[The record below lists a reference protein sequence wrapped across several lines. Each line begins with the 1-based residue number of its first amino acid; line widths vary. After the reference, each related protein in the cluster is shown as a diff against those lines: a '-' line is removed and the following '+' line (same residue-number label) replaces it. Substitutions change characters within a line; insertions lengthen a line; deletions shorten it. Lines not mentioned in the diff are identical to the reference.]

1 MGNENDSRC
10 RLPQMIPSFKPHKI
24 ISMKKATSIT
34 FIFAAAFFWQCT
46 KDAGTA
52 LIGTPSGTGGSL
64 ARFTLLGS
72 YLYTVDD
79 KQLKVYD
86 VANASDPVLKN
97 TIDIGISIET
107 IFPFKDKLF
116 IGSSSVV
123 YIYSV
128 ADPAKPQ
135 KLSEAVS
142 PQIRWR
148 CDPVVAKDTVAYATL
163 RTNGPCGGTTSVLA
177 YFDIKDI
184 NNPVQKGVFSVTE
197 PYGLGYADTA
207 LYVCDRTGLMVFNIS
222 KAYQPKYLKTISGS
236 SYVDVIP
243 YGDLLICW
251 VKEGM
256 IVYDITDNLNPVLLS
271 KII

>member
-1 MGNENDSRC
+1 
-10 RLPQMIPSFKPHKI
+10 
-24 ISMKKATSIT
+24 MKKASIIALL
-34 FIFAAAFFWQCT
+34 FSCALCWQCT
-46 KDAGTA
+46 KDASNA

-79 KQLKVYD
+79 RQLKVYD
-86 VANASDPVLKN
+86 VANAGDPVLKN
-97 TIDIGISIET
+97 TLDIGFSIET

-163 RTNGPCGGTTSVLA
+163 RTNGPCGGTMSVLA

-184 NNPVQKGVFSVTE
+184 NNPVQKGFYNVAE
-197 PYGLGYADTA
+197 PYGLGYADNV
-207 LYVCDRTGLMVFNIS
+207 LYVCDRTGLMVFDIS
-222 KAYQPKYLKTISGS
+222 KAYQPKFLKTLSGS
-236 SYVDVIP
+236 SYIDVIP

-251 VKEGM
+251 VKDGM
-256 IVYDITDNLNPVLLS
+256 IIYDITDNQNPVLLS

>member
-1 MGNENDSRC
+1 M
-10 RLPQMIPSFKPHKI
+10 KI
-24 ISMKKATSIT
+24 RTLLVIIL
-34 FIFAAAFFWQCT
+34 AAAFFWQCN

-52 LIGTPSGTGGSL
+52 LIGTQTGTGGSL

-79 KQLKVYD
+79 RQLKVYD

-97 TIDIGISIET
+97 TVDVGFSIET

-128 ADPAKPQ
+128 TEPAKPH

-184 NNPVQKGVFSVTE
+184 SNPVQKGFFNVTE
-197 PYGLGYADTA
+197 PYGLGYADNV
-207 LYVCDRTGLMVFNIS
+207 LYVCDRTGLIIFDIS
-222 KAYQPKYLKTISGS
+222 KAYQPKYLKTLSGS
-236 SYVDVIP
+236 SYIDVIP

-256 IVYDITDNLNPVLLS
+256 IVYDITDNQNPVLLS
-271 KII
+271 KIV